1 MYFYGVLADLWSVA
15 LMVLSTYG
23 TISIHYVSGG
33 EDLEGS
39 AIKLAA
45 AFDSQQSVAWNA
57 RKAWKAALVHF
68 RTNEQLY
75 AALKDTCPFTIGIHD
90 IPSLESLRDKLEEM
104 KQQYDVK
111 VKIAKATKAS
121 NKEEVKRLIQQ
132 LHLTWAQMFREL
144 EVYVAMRGHLWDG
157 NVPAAYKMT
166 SKFSDTLGKEIKL
179 GSWVR
184 TQKLT
189 LKSGKLDEK
198 LKGRLERIGLK
209 LSIRLRG

>member
-1 MYFYGVLADLWSVA
+1 MQIAHINMLDATLRNADNNEIAHLTQLWKKASFAASEAEIEQNIRVK
-15 LMVLSTYG
+15 L
-23 TISIHYVSGG
+23 
-33 EDLEGS
+33 D
-39 AIKLAA
+39 AIL
-45 AFDSQQSVAWNA
+45 
-57 RKAWKAALVHF
+57 RKADNNEAAKEEKKAA
-68 RTNEQLY
+68 T
-75 AALKDTCPFTIGIHD
+75 
-90 IPSLESLRDKLEEM
+90 
-104 KQQYDVK
+104 VK
-111 VKIAKATKAS
+111 PV
-121 NKEEVKRLIQQ
+121 VRL
-132 LHLTWAQMFREL
+132 TEWAQMFREL